1 MVQVIR
7 KIGNSSGVI
16 IPKTILE
23 QVGIEKE
30 VEMEVVGNTIVLMP
44 HKSHPR
50 EGWEG
55 AFQNAIAAG
64 ELSEN
69 DLMEGIAN
77 DFDNTDWQW

>member
-50 EGWEG
+50 EGWEN
-55 AFQNAIAAG
+55 AFQTAMSSG
-64 ELSEN
+64 
-69 DLMEGIAN
+69 DLPEHDVMEGVAN
-77 DFDNTDWQW
+77 DFDNTDWKW

>member
-44 HKSHPR
+44 YKSHPR

-55 AFQNAIAAG
+55 AFQTAIAAG
-64 ELSEN
+64 ELPEN
-69 DLMEGIAN
+69 DVMEGVFN
-77 DFDNTDWQW
+77 EFDNTDWQW

>member
-50 EGWEG
+50 EGWEN
-55 AFQNAIAAG
+55 AFQTAMSSG
-64 ELSEN
+64 DLPEN
-69 DLMEGIAN
+69 DVMEGIAN

>member
-50 EGWEG
+50 QGWDE
-55 AFQNAIAAG
+55 AFQTAIGAG
-64 ELSEN
+64 DLPEN
-69 DLMEGIAN
+69 DLLERITN